1 MAILNSNQDGM
12 FFKSLLFQCML
23 VHFFFLNVLSETHWE
38 DIKVLKQ
45 FKDSIDP
52 DSIRNASCLSTWDFS
67 LDPCDNL
74 YGEKF
79 TCGLRCDVI
88 QGSVNRVTEVS
99 LEEASYKGLL
109 NSVNWNLPYLETL
122 DFTGNYFY
130 GSVPDSFGNLTR
142 LKKLRVSSNSISGS
156 VPDSI
161 GFLSSLEELYL
172 DNNFLEGTLPL
183 ALNGLENIK
192 RLELQGNKFSGL
204 FPDLSQLI
212 HLDYLHA
219 SDNAFSG
226 QLSEHFPPSLI
237 EFSMRNNTF
246 RGEIPSGVIE
256 LANLQVLDLSHNQ
269 LSGSVP
275 ASLFTH
281 LALQQLTLS
290 DNKFG
295 SIQDPDTSSLVL
307 NSQLIALDL
316 SNNEISGFLP
326 GFMGLMP
333 QLSALSLENN
343 RFSGFIPTLYATR
356 VFFPGQGLARF
367 ERLLLGGNYIYG
379 AIPRTWLNLEAGSVT
394 VRLGDNCF
402 YRCPLR
408 YFLCEGG
415 VQKSFN
421 ECQAFSS
428 IIP

>member
-1 MAILNSNQDGM
+1 MGAS
-12 FFKSLLFQCML
+12 FFKLLLFCCVL
-23 VHFFFLNVLSETHWE
+23 VHFLFLNVWSETHWE
-38 DIKVLKQ
+38 DVQVLKQ
-45 FKDSIDP
+45 FKDSIDKN
-52 DSIRNASCLSTWDFS
+52 SVRLASCISSWDFS

-74 YGEKF
+74 FGEKF
-79 TCGLRCDVI
+79 TCGLRCDVVE
-88 QGSVNRVTEVS
+88 GSVSRVTELS
-99 LEEASYKGLL
+99 LEEASYSGSL
-109 NSVNWNLPYLETL
+109 NSVDWNLPYLETL
-122 DFTGNYFY
+122 DVTGNYFY
-130 GSVPDSFGNLTR
+130 GSVPESFTNLTR
-142 LKKLRVSSNSISGS
+142 LKRLRVSRNSLSGS
-156 VPDSI
+156 VPDSL
-161 GFLSSLEELYL
+161 GSVSTLEELYL
-172 DNNFLEGTLPL
+172 DNNLLEGTLPL

-192 RLELQGNKFSGL
+192 RLEIQGNKLSNE
-204 FPDLSQLI
+204 FPNLSQLSV
-212 HLDYLHA
+212 LYYLHA

-226 QLSEHFPPSLI
+226 LLPGHFPPSLI
-237 EFSMRNNTF
+237 ELSIRNNTF
-246 RGEIPSGVIE
+246 EGNIPPGLIE

-281 LALQQLTLS
+281 QSLQQLTLS
-290 DNKFG
+290 YNRLG
-295 SIQDPDTSSLVL
+295 SVQYPENPASVL

-316 SNNEISGFLP
+316 SNNELFGFLP

-343 RFSGFIPTLYATR
+343 KLSGFIPTLYATR
-356 VFFPGQGLARF
+356 VFLPGHGLAQL

-379 AIPRTWLNLEAGSVT
+379 AIPSQWLDLKAGSVT

-415 VQKSFN
+415 LQKSIS
-421 ECQAFSS
+421 ECKAFSP